1 MSAKPSRGKKACI
14 YVPLILIGIIF
25 LLVAA
30 SALSNLGLPQSS
42 MVVDHLSNLEKAHL
56 SEALNLRADLGDATW
71 PGWSGANIPIIVY
84 NEKYAFLVGY
94 PDPPAGW
101 KKVPSLEQ
109 LGGPWEQVPDDAF
122 ESEPYYRTLITD
134 PEKTPQSFI
143 VMVGDQYVAT
153 LQTREYS
160 QINFYREFPKQLPPI
175 LSKLVPVRLVWSF
188 LMGKTETYIGGL
200 EHESFHVYE
209 AMLDTGRLNASEEM
223 YSVMDGY
230 PFDGMESVWKQ
241 EMDVLVK
248 AAQAKT
254 DSEARDL
261 AKQFLELRSVR
272 RASLSSDQVEL
283 ERIREWEEGLAKYAE
298 LDITRRAGADKGY
311 FPFGG
316 ISVDKDFKYYAG
328 QQKFWTQQLQQAANV
343 QGISGDTRFYYSG
356 NAIAILLDR
365 LMPGWKARALPG
377 GEYPDV
383 LLQEAVE

>member
-1 MSAKPSRGKKACI
+1 MSDKPSRGKKACI

-30 SALSNLGLPQSS
+30 SALSNLGLPRSS

-71 PGWSGANIPIIVY
+71 PGWSGTNIPIIVY

-94 PDPPAGW
+94 PDPPTGW
-101 KKVPSLEQ
+101 KKVPSMEQ

-122 ESEPYYRTLITD
+122 ESEPYYRTLLTD

-209 AMLDTGRLNASEEM
+209 AILATGRLNASEEM

-230 PFDGMESVWKQ
+230 PFDGMESAWKQ

-248 AAQAKT
+248 AAQAST
-254 DSEARDL
+254 DTEARDL
-261 AKQFLELRSVR
+261 AKQFLELRSTR

-298 LDITRRAGADKGY
+298 LDLTRRAGTDEGY

-316 ISVDKDFKYYAG
+316 ISIDKDFKFYAG
-328 QQKFWTQQLQQAANV
+328 QEKFWTQQLQQAANV